1 MFEDGNSYEE
11 IMERCLKSGRVST
24 DVDKREG
31 SVVFNGV
38 APAADEI
45 ALIYTLLDSV
55 YENGFADTA
64 EREYLIERCK
74 ERGIVP
80 YPATYAVL
88 KADFNMEIPL
98 GNRFNLDD
106 LNYVVIEFIGT
117 TTNPSESEEEPDE
130 QIWSYQLQCETA
142 GIEGNAHFGELSAI
156 DFVDTNMVGSITELL
171 IPAEDEEDTED
182 LRARYMD
189 SFNETP
195 FGGNKA
201 DYKQKV
207 KEIAG
212 VGGVKVTPVW
222 NNDMDPAAFI
232 PTSAVKAWYTEIIP
246 TLSDEIKKWLIVIYE
261 AAANKWLTTGG
272 TVKITIINS
281 DYNKASDILI
291 NTVQNIIDPEE
302 SAGNGAGVAP
312 IGHIVTVVSCV
323 EKLVDI
329 RMSITFDDGYSWST
343 LATTI
348 REAIEGYFLELRKE
362 WADSDTTT
370 IRLSQIENRILNIG
384 GVLDVQDTTI
394 NGSQNNLF
402 LQSEEIP
409 VLGTIENM

>member
-11 IMERCLKSGRVST
+11 IMERCLQSDRVSK

-38 APAADEI
+38 APAVDEI
-45 ALIYTLLDSV
+45 AFIYTLLDSI

-74 ERGIVP
+74 EKGIVP

-88 KADFNMEIPL
+88 KAEFNMEIPI

-106 LNYVVIEFIGT
+106 LNYVVTEFIGI
-117 TTNPSESEEEPDE
+117 TTNEDGENPED
-130 QIWSYQLQCETA
+130 QIWSYQLRCETA

-195 FGGNKA
+195 FGGNQA

-222 NNDMDPAAFI
+222 NNAMDPATLI
-232 PTSAVKAWYTEIIP
+232 PTNAVKAWYSEIISS
-246 TLSDEIKKWLIVIYE
+246 LSGEVKTWLTTVYE
-261 AAANKWLTTGG
+261 AASNKWLTTGG
-272 TVKITIINS
+272 TVKIIIINS
-281 DYNKASDILI
+281 DYNKASDVLI
-291 NTVQNIIDPEE
+291 NTVQNILDPEE
-302 SAGNGAGVAP
+302 NAGSGTGIAP
-312 IGHIVTVVSCV
+312 IGHIVKVVSCV
-323 EKLVDI
+323 EKVVDI
-329 RMSITFDDGYSWST
+329 RMSITFDDGHSWNT
-343 LATTI
+343 LANTI
-348 REAIEGYFLELRKE
+348 KEAIEGYLLELRKG
-362 WADSDTTT
+362 WDDSDTTT
-370 IRLSQIENRILNIG
+370 IRLSQIENKILNIEG
-384 GVLDVQDTTI
+384 ILDVQDTTI
-394 NGSQNNLF
+394 NGSKSNLA
-402 LQSEEIP
+402 LESEEIP
-409 VLGTIENM
+409 VLGNVENV